1 MGSVDNSPY
10 EYGWN
15 LNKGYYDHVCELIVT
30 ADAAAYSERPQ
41 PWYKLLRMIFRKV
54 EERMDKPIVKELI
67 TLFDEAKAIIDDIPA
82 NPNSKELQSIYKANT
97 ETALDKLDMLERKML
112 AEMHRQELLPTAP
125 HRTDPNSAV
134 EDMGPY

>member
-1 MGSVDNSPY
+1 MGTVDASPY

-54 EERMDKPIVKELI
+54 EERMDKPVVDDLLKRFKDCKE
-67 TLFDEAKAIIDDIPA
+67 IIDSLPT
-82 NPNSKELQSIYKANT
+82 NLTSKEAQSQFTVNT
-97 ETALDKLDMLERKML
+97 ELALDQLDALERVML
-112 AEMHRQELLPTAP
+112 AEMHKQELLPTAP
-125 HRTDPNSAV
+125 QKRDPNTAV